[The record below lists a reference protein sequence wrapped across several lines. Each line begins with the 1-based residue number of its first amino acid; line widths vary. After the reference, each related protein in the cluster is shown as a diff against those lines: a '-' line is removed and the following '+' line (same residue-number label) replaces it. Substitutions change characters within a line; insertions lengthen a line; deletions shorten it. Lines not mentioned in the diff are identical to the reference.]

1 MNDSHRGFVEIHK
14 NSPLVISGE
23 GLRGRVIRVYLY
35 PSDNIYSL
43 TLEDENKTTYNTLSV
58 NRILYFKLKNS
69 RRIIIENEGNGS
81 AKVM

>member
-1 MNDSHRGFVEIHK
+1 MSDTHKGFVEIRK

-23 GLRGRVIRVYLY
+23 GLRGRIIRVYLY
-35 PSDNIYSL
+35 PSDNLYSL
-43 TLEDENKTTYNTLSV
+43 TLEDENKTTYNTLGV
-58 NRILYFKLKNS
+58 ERILYFKLKNS